1 MPAILLKKKW
11 RVIIEIPSNNPPKR
25 DANGV
30 KFAKSMFIYLYFLN
44 VSQTYCTLDRMKN
57 ILFAITFLFSCHLS
71 AAKPDI
77 HCLLKSKQKVPVAD
91 GYEVSCNYKCAN
103 GGKKQIVNPI
113 SYGCP
118 TRIQEKNK
126 G

>member
-1 MPAILLKKKW
+1 M
-11 RVIIEIPSNNPPKR
+11 
-25 DANGV
+25 
-30 KFAKSMFIYLYFLN
+30 AKSILIYLYFLN
-44 VSQTYCTLDRMKN
+44 VSGSYCTLEMMK
-57 ILFAITFLFSCHLS
+57 IFYLQLPFFSYHLS

-77 HCLLKSKQKVPVAD
+77 HCILKSKQKVPVAD
-91 GYEVSCNYKCAN
+91 GFEVSCNYKCAN

>member
-1 MPAILLKKKW
+1 M
-11 RVIIEIPSNNPPKR
+11 
-25 DANGV
+25 
-30 KFAKSMFIYLYFLN
+30 N
-44 VSQTYCTLDRMKN
+44 VSGSYCTLEMMKN
-57 ILFAITFLFSCHLS
+57 IILAITIIFSYQLY

-77 HCLLKSKQKVPVAD
+77 HCILKSKQKVPVAD
-91 GYEVSCNYKCAN
+91 GFEVSCNYKCAN

>member
-1 MPAILLKKKW
+1 M
-11 RVIIEIPSNNPPKR
+11 
-25 DANGV
+25 
-30 KFAKSMFIYLYFLN
+30 N
-44 VSQTYCTLDRMKN
+44 VSRTYCTLERMKN

-77 HCLLKSKQKVPVAD
+77 HCILKSKQKVPVAD